1 MSTNTPNIDRLA
13 EHGVTPYILARG
25 EAYGILRYLGDNIH
39 QFNLGKVQFPTNEH
53 VEKWIQRQGVN
64 NVLEK
69 TKLLRMYSLNDYISD
84 ESKLLKSDALEA
96 FSESHKGIDF
106 NESEQNREIVS
117 KRSITEMFD
126 RYNLDKLVNS
136 ISSEEDIREYAR
148 EYGRILAGED
158 IRDQKFHVA
167 TGTGRNITPLAVQ
180 HENEEAK
187 QTETV
192 SSERQSIREMIKSLT
207 SLPNNAMEL
216 QTEME

>member
-1 MSTNTPNIDRLA
+1 MSTSTPNIDRLA
-13 EHGVTPYILARG
+13 AHGVTAYILSRG
-25 EAYGILRYLGDNIH
+25 DAYGILRYLGDNIH

-84 ESKLLKSDALEA
+84 ESKLLKADALEA
-96 FSESHKGIDF
+96 FSESHKETDSR
-106 NESEQNREIVS
+106 ESEQNREIVA
-117 KRSITEMFD
+117 KRSVSEMFD

-136 ISSEEDIREYAR
+136 LSDENDIREYAR
-148 EYGRILAGED
+148 EYGRRLAGED
-158 IRDQKFHVA
+158 LRSQKLHVA
-167 TGTGRNITPLAVQ
+167 TGTGKNITPLAVARN
-180 HENEEAK
+180 NEAEKQPEA
-187 QTETV
+187 V

>member
-1 MSTNTPNIDRLA
+1 MSTSTPNIDRLA
-13 EHGVTPYILARG
+13 AHGVTAYILARG
-25 EAYGILRYLGDNIH
+25 DAYGILRYLGDNIH

-84 ESKLLKSDALEA
+84 ESKLLKADALEA
-96 FSESHKGIDF
+96 FSESHKETDSR
-106 NESEQNREIVS
+106 ESEQNREIVA
-117 KRSITEMFD
+117 KRSVSEMFD

-136 ISSEEDIREYAR
+136 LSDENDIREYAR

-158 IRDQKFHVA
+158 LRSQKLHVA
-167 TGTGRNITPLAVQ
+167 TGTGKNITPLAVARN
-180 HENEEAK
+180 NEAEKQPEA
-187 QTETV
+187 V